1 MREHG
6 GPDNRPE
13 KGAHDF
19 PGCDI
24 EMRGGGDRPAASSGH
39 RRDRD
44 GPRRQRETGRPGG
57 RGHIRQSDG
66 GGEDAR
72 GCGYR
77 AEIAETGPD
86 ALDALEEKSYVAIL
100 MDCQVPLLDVAI
112 VSELEQLD
120 AGILTH
126 LTSMYFAE
134 AAEQLAVLDGAVK
147 SGEML
152 NVSQVAHKLKGSS
165 STLGATRVAQ
175 ILDELETAATE
186 GDLSDG
192 AALIARLRRGLD
204 DTRTAFCEAAS
215 AARGVA

>member
-1 MREHG
+1 
-6 GPDNRPE
+6 
-13 KGAHDF
+13 
-19 PGCDI
+19 
-24 EMRGGGDRPAASSGH
+24 
-39 RRDRD
+39 
-44 GPRRQRETGRPGG
+44 
-57 RGHIRQSDG
+57 
-66 GGEDAR
+66 
-72 GCGYR
+72 
-77 AEIAETGPD
+77 
-86 ALDALEEKSYVAIL
+86 VAIL

-152 NVSQVAHKLKGSS
+152 IVSQVAHKLKGSS

-204 DTRTAFCEAAS
+204 DTRTAFCEPAS
-215 AARGVA
+215 AARGVD